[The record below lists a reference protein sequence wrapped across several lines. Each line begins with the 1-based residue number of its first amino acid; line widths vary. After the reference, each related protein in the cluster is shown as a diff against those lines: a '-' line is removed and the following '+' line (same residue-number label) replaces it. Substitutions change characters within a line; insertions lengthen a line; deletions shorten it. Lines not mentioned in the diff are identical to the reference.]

1 MAVIRRD
8 RKSSSLELVEALK
21 RLAPL
26 LQEQGEDGAATF
38 LLKASTALATQE
50 QDSTAFIAVVEEILA
65 AFEGEEFELIAYTL
79 KTSDHRDWSKADE
92 LAVASNRVLTLA
104 RRLKK

>member
-8 RKSSSLELVEALK
+8 RKSSSLELVGALR

-26 LQEQGEDGAATF
+26 LEEQGESDAATF
-38 LLKASTALATQE
+38 LLGAATSLEKQKHGSTDFAATIG
-50 QDSTAFIAVVEEILA
+50 DVLA

-79 KTSDHRDWSKADE
+79 KTSDERDWSKADE
-92 LAVASNRVLTLA
+92 LSVASNRVLALA
-104 RRLKK
+104 RRLK